1 MLKKLWCNK
10 FKCNDQIRQPILF
23 KEGLNTV
30 LGDGEHSNS
39 IGKSTFL
46 LIIDFCFGGDDYP
59 RKEKD
64 TIDNI
69 GHHTIYFAFEFEH
82 KQYFFSRSTEYPNV
96 VNVYNDENCKE
107 YRTILLSNFREFLSK
122 QYKCEI
128 YDLTFRAIVGRFF
141 RIYNRNTHNEL
152 RPLNATVREDD
163 QSGIVNL
170 LKLNNLYDQIDK
182 IKENFEEANEK
193 KRVFDNIKKYNIGS
207 IASSFEEYN
216 NNNEEI
222 KKISNEI
229 AVLKQENQTG
239 QSDNDIIN
247 AERKSFLSKERKKL
261 RNQKRLLTEKL
272 DDIDFDE
279 KYENK
284 SFVRNLD
291 KLKYFF
297 PNESFLE
304 IEEIDKFHNDVKK
317 IISKEIIESNQETLD
332 AIAFID
338 EQIKMID
345 DELTNYKTTPDVS
358 EAVLERFSELNKK
371 LQYLRES
378 NQNFDKHKAIN
389 NDFKIQQNI
398 LERIVSNKTNQL
410 ENKFNSLMKSINILI
425 DGNDIKA
432 PVLKIN
438 SLKSYSF
445 YTPNDTGTGTRHK
458 GVIVFD
464 LAVLESTSLP
474 ALIHDSIMFN
484 SVEYQRRENILH
496 QYNRH
501 TKQIFIAYDDPEN
514 TTTEIK
520 HLLFDNKVI
529 QLSRNKE
536 ALFGKQWR

>member
-1 MLKKLWCNK
+1 MLKKLWCDK
-10 FKCNDQIRQPILF
+10 FKCNDQVREPIIF
-23 KEGLNTV
+23 KQGLNTV

-46 LIIDFCFGGDDYP
+46 MIIDFCFGGDDYP
-59 RKEKD
+59 RKEID
-64 TIDNI
+64 TILNI
-69 GHHTIYFAFEFEH
+69 GHHTIHFVFEFEN
-82 KQYFFSRSTEYPNV
+82 KEYFFSRSTEYPNF
-96 VNVYNDENCKE
+96 VNVYEDENGKNR
-107 YRTILLSNFREFLSK
+107 RTILLNNFRDFLLR
-122 QYKCEI
+122 QYKCEG
-128 YDLTFRAIVGRFF
+128 YNLTFRAIVGRFF

-170 LKLNNLYDQIDK
+170 LKLHNLYNEIDK
-182 IKENFEEANEK
+182 NIANYEEANEK
-193 KRVFDNIKKYNIGS
+193 KRIFDNIRKYNISS
-207 IASSFEEYN
+207 IASSNIEYDN
-216 NNNEEI
+216 NKEEI
-222 KKISNEI
+222 NKILNELNI
-229 AVLKQENQTG
+229 LKQDNQTG

-297 PNESFLE
+297 PNESFAE
-304 IEEIDKFHNDVKK
+304 IGEIDKFHNDVKK

-332 AIAFID
+332 SIALID
-338 EQIKMID
+338 EQIKVID
-345 DELTNYKTTPDVS
+345 EELTNYKTTPDVS

-371 LQYLRES
+371 LQSLQEANKNYE
-378 NQNFDKHKAIN
+378 KHKTIN
-389 NDFKIQQNI
+389 NDFKTQQNK
-398 LERIVSNKTNQL
+398 LDSLVNKKTSQL
-410 ENKFNSLMKSINILI
+410 ENIVNSLMKTINMLI
-425 DGNDIKA
+425 DGNDVKT

-464 LAVLESTSLP
+464 LAILKSTPLP
-474 ALIHDSIMFN
+474 AVIHDSIMFN
-484 SVEYQRRENILH
+484 SVEYQRRESILH
-496 QYNRH
+496 QYNGN

-514 TTTEIK
+514 ATEEIK
-520 HLLFDNKVI
+520 TLLFQNKAI
-529 QLSRNKE
+529 KLSRNKE
-536 ALFGKQWR
+536 ALFGEQWR